1 MHFLPYV
8 IEPAAGA
15 TRSVLMFLI
24 DAYDEEPPSEN
35 RAEGRVVLRL
45 HPRLAPIK
53 VAVLPLVKKD
63 EWLTGKAREIVKEF
77 WRGSVNS
84 FYDEKDA
91 IGRRYARQDEAGTP
105 FCITV
110 DGQTRED
117 DTVTLR
123 YRDDM
128 RQERIKVADA
138 VELVQRKIKE

>member
-1 MHFLPYV
+1 M
-8 IEPAAGA
+8 
-15 TRSVLMFLI
+15 
-24 DAYDEEPPSEN
+24 
-35 RAEGRVVLRL
+35 
-45 HPRLAPIK
+45 
-53 VAVLPLVKKD
+53 
-63 EWLTGKAREIVKEF
+63 
-77 WRGSVNS
+77 
-84 FYDEKDA
+84 KDA

-138 VELVQRKIKE
+138 VELVRRKIRE

>member
-1 MHFLPYV
+1 M
-8 IEPAAGA
+8 
-15 TRSVLMFLI
+15 VLK
-24 DAYDEEPPSEN
+24 
-35 RAEGRVVLRL
+35 L

-63 EWLTGKAREIVKEF
+63 DWLTGKSRELVKTF
-77 WRGSVNS
+77 WKRSVNA

-110 DGQTRED
+110 DGQTKDD

-128 RQERIKVADA
+128 RQERIKVAEA
-138 VELVQRKIKE
+138 VDIVLAKVRE